1 MELKEQLLAELKK
14 NYEGRLT
21 SKFTEQLADRLAGK
35 VEKAEDI
42 QGVINELENA
52 PVKIQDLQSEGDRRA
67 KELSNRIKELES
79 ELTKKKE
86 TPPEPPPSTPPDNLF
101 NTVMEEMKQLRAE
114 VQQQKQEKAAEKAK
128 QLLLTKL
135 EGKKIPRVLIEDANP
150 QSAEDV
156 DEIIQKAE
164 AKFEQLKKDIGVVAG
179 EEPPRRGDPAAEQ
192 RKVIDDIKRITKT
205 IK

>member
-79 ELTKKKE
+79 QLEKK
-86 TPPEPPPSTPPDNLF
+86 PEPPPPSTPDDKF
-101 NTVMEEMKQLRAE
+101 NALVEKVNNFEAYL
-114 VQQQKQEKAAEKAK
+114 QKQAQEKQAAKAHD
-128 QLLLTKL
+128 LLLKRV
-135 EGKKIPRVLIEDANP
+135 ESKQIPRVLVEDAAP
-150 QSAEDV
+150 QSEDEV
-156 DEIIQKAE
+156 EQIITKAE
-164 AKFEQLKKDIGVVAG
+164 ARFEQLKKDIGVVRG
-179 EEPPRRGDPAAEQ
+179 EDPPRKGDPAADN
-192 RKVIDDIKRITKT
+192 RKIIEDIKKFTKT

>member
-1 MELKEQLLAELKK
+1 MELKEQLLSELKK
-14 NYEGRLT
+14 KYAGQLT
-21 SKFTEQLADRLAGK
+21 SKFTEQLADRLIGK

-42 QGVINELENA
+42 QGVIDELDNA

-67 KELSNRIKELES
+67 KELSNRIKELET

-86 TPPEPPPSTPPDNLF
+86 TPPELPDDTNALF
-101 NTVMEEMKQLRAE
+101 ARFEQMEARLAAQDKERQ
-114 VQQQKQEKAAEKAK
+114 AEKAK
-128 QLLLTKL
+128 QLLLKKL
-135 EGKKIPRVLIEDANP
+135 EGKQIPRVLIEDADP

-164 AKFEQLKKDIGVVAG
+164 ARFEQLKKDIGVVTG

>member
-14 NYEGRLT
+14 KYAGQLT
-21 SKFTEQLADRLAGK
+21 SKFVEQLTERLIAK
-35 VEKAEDI
+35 VEKQEDI
-42 QGVINELENA
+42 QGVIDELEGA

-86 TPPEPPPSTPPDNLF
+86 TPPEPPPSPDNLF

-164 AKFEQLKKDIGVVAG
+164 AKFEQLKKDIGVVTG